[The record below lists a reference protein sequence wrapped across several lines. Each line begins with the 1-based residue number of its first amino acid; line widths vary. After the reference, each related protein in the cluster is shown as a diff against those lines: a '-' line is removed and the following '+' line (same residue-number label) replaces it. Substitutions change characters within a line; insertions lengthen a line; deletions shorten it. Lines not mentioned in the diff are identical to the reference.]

1 MKKWRILLATA
12 AATVLLSMSAWAAT
26 AQISFSD
33 PSVTLGT
40 DVNVT
45 MKVKSGDGTLSR
57 ADITLNYDSTALE
70 FLSGTD
76 AEGGAG
82 SVRVHGASNGAG
94 TGTLEYNLKFK
105 TLSAG
110 QGTIRI
116 GTQEV
121 YDTDESIV
129 EITHNGSST
138 VSIQAASNA
147 SKDASLKELTVSP
160 GELKP
165 GFSAENTSYEL
176 TVGTDVDNLAINA
189 IPNDGGATVSVSG
202 NETLNIGENAVS
214 ITVTAADG
222 STQTVYKLTV
232 RKQEGGASQESGQT
246 ETINEGVKL
255 SSKEKTITIM
265 NPGSGVAVPEGFAE
279 SVIDIDGHQ
288 VRGWV
293 WKADKQHEYC
303 IVYGMNDAGELDFYR
318 YDLTDKTLQRYFSD
332 PIEEALKQN
341 AENYPV
347 LEEKYNQLVKRCN
360 MQLIL
365 LSVLGL
371 AVLALIAVIAT
382 MLRNSRRGG
391 RADGRTLR
399 EDSEALRMASTTR
412 PAAKRAAVSVEDLEE
427 TRMLSE
433 LPGKAAPPETEEE
446 ELGATRPLSDLRKLG
461 EDTEEDAEDLSLT
474 KVLPK
479 SGAASDIEI
488 EEL

>member
-1 MKKWRILLATA
+1 
-12 AATVLLSMSAWAAT
+12 
-26 AQISFSD
+26 
-33 PSVTLGT
+33 
-40 DVNVT
+40 
-45 MKVKSGDGTLSR
+45 
-57 ADITLNYDSTALE
+57 
-70 FLSGTD
+70 
-76 AEGGAG
+76 
-82 SVRVHGASNGAG
+82 
-94 TGTLEYNLKFK
+94 
-105 TLSAG
+105 
-110 QGTIRI
+110 
-116 GTQEV
+116 
-121 YDTDESIV
+121 
-129 EITHNGSST
+129 
-138 VSIQAASNA
+138 
-147 SKDASLKELTVSP
+147 
-160 GELKP
+160 
-165 GFSAENTSYEL
+165 
-176 TVGTDVDNLAINA
+176 
-189 IPNDGGATVSVSG
+189 
-202 NETLNIGENAVS
+202 
-214 ITVTAADG
+214 
-222 STQTVYKLTV
+222 
-232 RKQEGGASQESGQT
+232 
-246 ETINEGVKL
+246 
-255 SSKEKTITIM
+255 M

-341 AENYPV
+341 AENYPA